1 MRAMIALVSDQRMQN
16 VFPVIQQGAKYDELI
31 LVLSKDRRTGKPLG
45 RFVKSAE
52 DLKAVLYGY
61 VDQIRIHDTYVD
73 PYDIEA
79 VRSVIFSLI
88 NSLSEPRQ
96 NMVLNIS
103 GGTKPMAIG
112 AFQAAQSAGIKCV
125 YTDTEDGELIWL
137 SPDGTV
143 DKKPIRVFLDVPTY
157 IRAYGET
164 VEESRTPAQLDSQR
178 VRWSLLLMDYYEV
191 LYKQVIHKLLLR
203 FKRETKESGKPVLPF
218 RYEISPTPR
227 QREAIRI
234 LAQEGL
240 WDWDESRSLIVVSDM
255 ERIKFLDGSWVEV
268 FVAHQ
273 LHRSKYFDDVRMNL
287 TLEGVEGEIDVAA
300 VRKGRLVLIECK
312 SNVKRSVQ
320 LNKLDAF
327 RKRLGGPYANA
338 YYARASDAYKSR
350 IEKQVRKIRLNG
362 VFFGAELRNVAQK
375 IAQEM
380 GTG

>member
-1 MRAMIALVSDQRMQN
+1 MRTMIALVSDQRMQN

-61 VDQIRIHDTYVD
+61 VDQIKIHDTYVD

-125 YTDTEDGELIWL
+125 YTDTEDGELIWI
-137 SPDGTV
+137 SPDGTI
-143 DKKPIRVFLDVPTY
+143 DKEPIRVFLDVPTY

-164 VEESRTPAQLDSQR
+164 VEKSRTPEQLVPQR
-178 VRWSLLLMDYYEV
+178 VRWSLLLMDHYKV
-191 LYKQVIHKLLLR
+191 LYKQIIHKLLLR
-203 FKRETKESGKPVLPF
+203 FKRETEESGKPVLPF
-218 RYEISPTPR
+218 RYEISPTRR

-234 LAQEGL
+234 LVQEGL
-240 WDWDESRSLIVVSDM
+240 WDWDESGNQIVVSDM
-255 ERIKFLDGSWVEV
+255 ERIKFLDGGWVEM

-273 LHRSKYFDDVRMNL
+273 LHKSNYFDDVKMNL
-287 TLEGVEGEIDVAA
+287 TLKGVEGEIDVAA
-300 VRKGRLVLIECK
+300 VSNGRLVLIECK
-312 SNVKRSVQ
+312 SNVRRSVQ
-320 LNKLDAF
+320 LNMLDAF

-338 YYARASDAYKSR
+338 YYARASDAYKSQ